1 VSVLDDFRAA
11 EQRVAQRLKE
21 LAPAVAEYREL
32 EAVAQR
38 LGIDSGAPA
47 TETAPAKTAP
57 AQPAP
62 AEPAETARPARTRR
76 ASRPRRA
83 RAAAATNTTAPRK
96 ARAGSR
102 RRTPPAGREQ
112 QLLELVR
119 ARPGITVR
127 EAGQDFG
134 VDPTSLYRLV
144 RRLEQNGQLRKKGR
158 GLEPVAS

>member
-1 VSVLDDFRAA
+1 MSVLDDFRAA
-11 EQRVAQRLKE
+11 EQRIAQRLKE
-21 LAPAVAEYREL
+21 LEPSVAEYREL

-38 LGIDSGAPA
+38 LGIDSGEAA
-47 TETAPAKTAP
+47 SETAPA
-57 AQPAP
+57 
-62 AEPAETARPARTRR
+62 ARTRR

-83 RAAAATNTTAPRK
+83 RAATATNNAAPKK

-102 RRTPPAGREQ
+102 RRTAGGGREQ

-144 RRLEQNGQLRKKGR
+144 RRLEQNGQVRKKGR

>member
-21 LAPAVAEYREL
+21 LEPAVAEYREL

-38 LGIDSGAPA
+38 LGIDKGATAAKIAPA
-47 TETAPAKTAP
+47 SETAPAAP
-57 AQPAP
+57 
-62 AEPAETARPARTRR
+62 TRR
-76 ASRPRRA
+76 ASRPRRTR
-83 RAAAATNTTAPRK
+83 RAAATTSGVSEMAP
-96 ARAGSR
+96 ASSR
-102 RRTPPAGREQ
+102 RSTPAGGREQ
-112 QLLELVR
+112 QLLALVR

-144 RRLEQNGQLRKKGR
+144 HRLEQNGQLRKKGR
-158 GLEPVAS
+158 SLEPVAS

>member
-1 VSVLDDFRAA
+1 MSVIDDFRAA

-47 TETAPAKTAP
+47 AETAP

-62 AEPAETARPARTRR
+62 AETAETARPARTRR

>member
-21 LAPAVAEYREL
+21 LEPAVAEYREL

-38 LGIDSGAPA
+38 LGIDTGAA
-47 TETAPAKTAP
+47 V
-57 AQPAP
+57 
-62 AEPAETARPARTRR
+62 AEARTRR
-76 ASRPRRA
+76 APQPRRA
-83 RAAAATNTTAPRK
+83 RAATATNNGAPK
-96 ARAGSR
+96 QAPAGAR
-102 RRTPPAGREQ
+102 RRTPAGGREQ

-158 GLEPVAS
+158 SLEPVAS

>member
-21 LAPAVAEYREL
+21 LEPAVAEYREL

-38 LGIDSGAPA
+38 LGIDAGAAVAEAAPA
-47 TETAPAKTAP
+47 
-57 AQPAP
+57 
-62 AEPAETARPARTRR
+62 ARTRR
-76 ASRPRRA
+76 APQPRRA
-83 RAAAATNTTAPRK
+83 RAATATNNGAPK
-96 ARAGSR
+96 QAPAGAR
-102 RRTPPAGREQ
+102 RRTPAGGREQ

>member
-1 VSVLDDFRAA
+1 MSVLDDFRAA

-38 LGIDSGAPA
+38 LGIDSDAPA
-47 TETAPAKTAP
+47 AETAPAET
-57 AQPAP
+57 
-62 AEPAETARPARTRR
+62 AETARPARTRR

-83 RAAAATNTTAPRK
+83 RAAAATNNTAPRK
-96 ARAGSR
+96 ARAGLR